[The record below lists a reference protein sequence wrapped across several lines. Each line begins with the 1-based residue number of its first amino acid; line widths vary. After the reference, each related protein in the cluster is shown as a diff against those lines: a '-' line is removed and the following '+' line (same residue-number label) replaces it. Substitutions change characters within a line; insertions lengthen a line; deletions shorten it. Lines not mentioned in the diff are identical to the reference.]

1 MTMLLIDIP
10 HLICLFT
17 PPVLLFFTISKK
29 LLYTLIILYLLV
41 PFHWNFT
48 DDTCILTYL
57 SKKGGGLE
65 TTTTNNEFSE
75 VWLRWLYE
83 PILKL
88 FNLEWND
95 KNLTGIVVSHVY
107 LNIIL
112 LLIKSYFIC

>member
-1 MTMLLIDIP
+1 MLLIDIP
-10 HLICLFT
+10 HLICLFI
-17 PPVLLFFTISKK
+17 PPVLMFVTISKK
-29 LLYTLIILYLLV
+29 LLYTLIIFYLLV

-65 TTTTNNEFSE
+65 GSTSTNQFSE
-75 VWLRWLYE
+75 IWLRWLYE
-83 PILKL
+83 PILRL

-95 KNLTGIVVSHVY
+95 KNLTSIVVSHVY
-107 LNIIL
+107 LNVVL